1 MPFFS
6 KLFGG
11 SKSKAEPQAE
21 TYKDY
26 RITPMPVSDGNV
38 FRVSALIEKDFG
50 GETRSHKLMRADTL
64 QGLEEAQAAS
74 IRKAKQVIDEQ
85 GDRIFS

>member
-1 MPFFS
+1 
-6 KLFGG
+6 
-11 SKSKAEPQAE
+11 
-21 TYKDY
+21 
-26 RITPMPVSDGNV
+26 MPVADGNV